1 MRWFLVVTAVALAV
15 TGSASGELVARVS
28 DGMIAVAPSGT
39 PLVGFVRG
47 QQLVIAQRTGR
58 ERWRQRPV
66 TQVSR
71 GSRLAAFKAGAAGPV
86 AVIIG
91 PSDRSLIVL
100 SRRGKRWHKTP
111 LVGRLGGDLSL
122 GWPGL
127 TLDRAGLPVVAYT
140 RWHSRSLFSQLIL
153 TEIDARGKAH
163 TQRVTARGWPK
174 SYTPP
179 PASPVIVR
187 DGTVHVVESYGVSGA
202 VGTIEW
208 IPRSHTW
215 IGLYLSA
222 GRGGFPI
229 GPLFAVPGRGSIV
242 YAAWTEEFPGS
253 LFGGFPVT
261 LARHGREITESI
273 VSERGVTTGLAM
285 TPHGPVLAANEWVAA
300 DNFSF
305 AFPAPDAVW
314 AGTVTG
320 RAGSELD
327 GRLAGLAS
335 VPRSGAQD
343 LLLARPDGLSWFRSR
358 SLPVHVSLTADAQG
372 NGTIALSGHVQ
383 GAHGG
388 HVTIYREHAKA
399 RRETAGT
406 VKLGAGGAFTLVDST
421 RAHPV
426 FYRAV
431 YVDPATGIPYAR
443 LLRDPVPA
451 PPPPPE

>member
-58 ERWRQRPV
+58 ERWRQQPV

-153 TEIDARGKAH
+153 TEIDARRKAH

-187 DGTVHVVESYGVSGA
+187 DGTVHVVESYGVSG
-202 VGTIEW
+202 
-208 IPRSHTW
+208 
-215 IGLYLSA
+215 
-222 GRGGFPI
+222 PI

-327 GRLAGLAS
+327 GRLAGLAA

-358 SLPVHVSLTADAQG
+358 SLPVHVSLTADEQG
-372 NGTIALSGHVQ
+372 NGTIALSGRVQ

-406 VKLGAGGAFTLVDST
+406 IKLGAGGAFTLVDSA

>member
-1 MRWFLVVTAVALAV
+1 MRWFLVITAVALAV
-15 TGSASGELVARVS
+15 TGSASGELVARVP
-28 DGMIAVAPSGT
+28 DGMIAVAPNGT
-39 PLVGFVRG
+39 PFVGFVRG

-58 ERWRQRPV
+58 ARWKQHPV

-71 GSRLAAFKAGAAGPV
+71 GSRLAAFNAGAAGPV
-86 AVIIG
+86 AVVIG
-91 PSDRSLIVL
+91 PSDRSLTVL
-100 SRRGKRWHKTP
+100 RRVGKRWRKTP
-111 LVGRLGGDLSL
+111 LVGPLGGDLSV

-153 TEIDARGKAH
+153 TRLDARGKPH

-179 PASPVIVR
+179 PAAPVIMRNGV
-187 DGTVHVVESYGVSGA
+187 VHVVETYGVSGA

-208 IPRSHTW
+208 IPRNGTW

-229 GPLFAVPGRGSIV
+229 GPMFAVPGRGSIL

-253 LFGGFPVT
+253 LYGGFPVT
-261 LARHGREITESI
+261 LATHGREIRENI

-285 TPHGPVLAANEWVAA
+285 TAHGPALASNEWVAA

-320 RAGSELD
+320 SGGSEVD
-327 GRLAGLAS
+327 GRLVGLAA
-335 VPRSGAQD
+335 VPHSGSQD
-343 LLLARPDGLSWFRSR
+343 MLLSRPDGLSWFRSR
-358 SLPVHVSLTADAQG
+358 TLPVHVSLNADPRAD
-372 NGTIALSGHVQ
+372 GTIALSGRVQ
-383 GAHGG
+383 GARGG
-388 HVTIYREHAKA
+388 HVTIYREHSKTK
-399 RRETAGT
+399 RETAGT
-406 VKLGAGGAFTLVDST
+406 VKPGAGGAFALVDT
-421 RAHPV
+421 PRRRPI

-431 YVDPATGIPYAR
+431 YVDPVTGIPYAK
-443 LLRDPVPA
+443 LLRDPV
-451 PPPPPE
+451 E

>member
-1 MRWFLVVTAVALAV
+1 MRWFLVVTAVVLAV
-15 TGSASGELVARVS
+15 AGSASAELVARVP

-47 QQLVIAQRTGR
+47 QQFVIAERTGR
-58 ERWRQRPV
+58 ERWRQQPV
-66 TQVSR
+66 TQVST
-71 GSRLAAFKAGAAGPV
+71 GSRIAAFKAGPAGPV
-86 AVIIG
+86 AVVIG
-91 PSDRSLIVL
+91 PNDRSLFVL
-100 SRRGKRWHKTP
+100 KRNGKGWRKTP
-111 LVGRLGGDLSL
+111 LVTRLGGDLSL

-127 TLDRAGLPVVAYT
+127 TLDRTGLPVVAYT

-153 TEIDARGKAH
+153 TRIDARGKPR

-179 PASPVIVR
+179 PAAPVIVR

-222 GRGGFPI
+222 GRGGYPI

-261 LARHGREITESI
+261 LATHGREITENI

-305 AFPAPDAVW
+305 AFPAADAVW

-320 RAGSELD
+320 RGGSEMD
-327 GRLAGLAS
+327 GRLAGVAA
-335 VPRSGAQD
+335 VPRSSMED
-343 LLLARPDGLSWFRSR
+343 LLLSRPDGLFWFRSS
-358 SLPVHVSLTADAQG
+358 SLPVHVSLTAEEQA
-372 NGTIALSGHVQ
+372 NGTIALSGRVE
-383 GAHGG
+383 GARGG

-406 VKLGAGGAFTLVDST
+406 VKVGAGGAFALVDSA

-426 FYRAV
+426 YYRAV
-431 YVDPATGIPYAR
+431 YIDPGTGIPYAK

-451 PPPPPE
+451 PPPTE